1 MLSAVEASE
10 AKQRRHPPSPPKVP
24 PGAVLSPLSTSSSS
38 PSSLVHS
45 FHVFDGDVVHMFGD
59 CQARF
64 QHCVMKAEPGPPHR
78 PPHRPST
85 TGDGSDSD
93 GSMRKGDEE
102 EVGGS
107 RISLV
112 FKQSSAFL

>member
-1 MLSAVEASE
+1 MRSLAEPRVAVTQSPGRHHPHTCVQAGCFVPCDSAEIAITDAILARV
-10 AKQRRHPPSPPKVP
+10 
-24 PGAVLSPLSTSSSS
+24 GA
-38 PSSLVHS
+38 
-45 FHVFDGDVVHMFGD
+45 GD

-64 QHCVMKAEPGPPHR
+64 QHCVMKAEPGPL
-78 PPHRPST
+78 HRPST